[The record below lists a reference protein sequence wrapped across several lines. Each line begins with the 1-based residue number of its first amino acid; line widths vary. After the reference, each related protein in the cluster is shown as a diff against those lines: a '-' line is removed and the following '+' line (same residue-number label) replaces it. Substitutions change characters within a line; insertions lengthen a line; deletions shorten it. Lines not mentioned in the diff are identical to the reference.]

1 MDFAEIFEPVN
12 SVKLGDTML
21 RTLGDPLS
29 LKSEEDSLLKM
40 VFHSIVN
47 VKSFVVNSDVAY

>member
-1 MDFAEIFEPVN
+1 MN

-29 LKSEEDSLLKM
+29 LKSEDSLLRM

-47 VKSFVVNSDVAY
+47 VKSFVVNSDVVY